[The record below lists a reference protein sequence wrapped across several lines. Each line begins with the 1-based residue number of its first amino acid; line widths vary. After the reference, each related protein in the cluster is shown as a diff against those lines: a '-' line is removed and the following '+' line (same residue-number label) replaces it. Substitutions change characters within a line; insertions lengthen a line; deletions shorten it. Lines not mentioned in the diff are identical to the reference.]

1 MFRQIQEQLAI
12 AILLTLV
19 GCLPARSQSPED
31 FTIQEVPEALA
42 SPVNGSFCFPP
53 RSEVCSELI
62 STDPQS
68 AQGQSSNHS
77 FKKSLKR
84 FGKDQSEIYS
94 APFRRSNLKWDAL
107 FVAGTGILIATDKYA
122 SRAVSQNHVNVGRD
136 ISNAGLYGTS
146 AAAGA
151 LFLSSLATHNEH
163 AREAGIL
170 SAEAFANSVPIYG
183 ALQFITGRERPNQGS
198 GNGRFWRD
206 NSLNSSFPSGHSI
219 FTWSIATVIAHEYPR
234 PWVKWLVYG
243 AATAVSVARYSGR
256 EHFPSD
262 VVVGSVIGYLVGQ
275 HIFSAHC
282 KEGIS
287 KDCVH

>member
-1 MFRQIQEQLAI
+1 LFRQIQEQLTI

-19 GCLPARSQSPED
+19 GCLPACSQSPED
-31 FTIQEVPEALA
+31 FTIQQVPEAHA
-42 SPVNGSFCFPP
+42 SPGNGSFCFPP

-62 STDPQS
+62 STDRQS
-68 AQGQSSNHS
+68 AQGPFSNHS

-94 APFRRSNLKWDAL
+94 APFRRSNLKWDGL
-107 FVAGTGILIATDKYA
+107 FLVGTGVLIATDEYA
-122 SRAVSQNHVNVGRD
+122 SRAVSLNHVNVGRD

-206 NSLNSSFPSGHSI
+206 NSLNSSFPSGHAI

-243 AATAVSVARYSGR
+243 VATAVSVARYSGR

-262 VVVGSVIGYLVGQ
+262 VLVGSAIGYLVGR
-275 HIFSAHC
+275 HVFAAHC
-282 KEGIS
+282 KKGLS
-287 KDCVH
+287 KDCMV